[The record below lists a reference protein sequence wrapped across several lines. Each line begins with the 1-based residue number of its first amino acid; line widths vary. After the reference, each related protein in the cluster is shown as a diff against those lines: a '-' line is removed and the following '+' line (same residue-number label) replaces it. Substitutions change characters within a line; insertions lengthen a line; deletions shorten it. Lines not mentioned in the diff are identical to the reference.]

1 MHPAPLPSRSS
12 CRHGAQVRSVQD
24 ARAKIEGMTDLD
36 SATVFIEREARLLE
50 RLRFAHAFQD
60 GPAEPVLRA
69 LRAYAN
75 DDGGFGHALEP
86 DLRAP
91 DSQPTAVLTALEVMH
106 EIGDASPAA
115 AVCDFL
121 AGIAFEDGGVPFA
134 LPSVLDHP
142 HAPWYQPSETSS
154 LTQTA
159 GNVAGLL
166 RLGVDHPF
174 VTRATELCWQRI
186 EHGTPD
192 NSYDLLFAIQFLDAV
207 PDEER
212 AGAALDALGDV
223 REALGE
229 HTPLDVSPRPG
240 SRSRR
245 LFDADT
251 IAAELDKLAGGQRD
265 DGGWT
270 FEWPAWNP
278 AAAHEWRGIVTVQA
292 LTVLRAN
299 GRL

>member
-1 MHPAPLPSRSS
+1 M
-12 CRHGAQVRSVQD
+12 
-24 ARAKIEGMTDLD
+24 
-36 SATVFIEREARLLE
+36 
-50 RLRFAHAFQD
+50 
-60 GPAEPVLRA
+60 
-69 LRAYAN
+69 
-75 DDGGFGHALEP
+75 
-86 DLRAP
+86 
-91 DSQPTAVLTALEVMH
+91 
-106 EIGDASPAA
+106 
-115 AVCDFL
+115 
-121 AGIAFEDGGVPFA
+121 
-134 LPSVLDHP
+134 LDHP

-174 VTRATELCWQRI
+174 MTRATELCWQRI

-192 NSYDLLFAIQFLDAV
+192 NSYDLLFAIHFLDAV
-207 PDEER
+207 ADEER

-251 IAAELDKLAGGQRD
+251 IAAELDKLAGGQLD

-292 LTVLRAN
+292 LTCCAPTAASEELTFGTGSRRTSLRGDSPSSGASVTSV
-299 GRL
+299 GLTPRSTVSLVTTHFLTSAAREARTARPAGCPR

>member
-1 MHPAPLPSRSS
+1 
-12 CRHGAQVRSVQD
+12 
-24 ARAKIEGMTDLD
+24 MTDID
-36 SATVFIEREARLLE
+36 SATAFIEREARLLE
-50 RLRFAHAFQD
+50 RLRFAHSFQQ
-60 GPAEPVLRA
+60 GPAAPVLRA
-69 LRAYAN
+69 LHAYGN

-142 HAPWYQPSETSS
+142 HAPWYQPSERSS

-166 RLGVDHPF
+166 SLGADHPF
-174 VTRATELCWQRI
+174 VTRAADFCWQRI
-186 EHGTPD
+186 EHGSPD
-192 NSYDLLFAIQFLDAV
+192 DSYDLLFAIRFLDAV

-212 AGAALDALGDV
+212 AVAALDALGDV
-223 REALGE
+223 RPVLGE
-229 HTPLDVSPRPG
+229 HTPLDASPWPG

-245 LFDADT
+245 LFGADT
-251 IAAELDKLAGGQRD
+251 IGAGLDALADGQAD

-270 FEWPAWNP
+270 FGWPAWNP
-278 AAAHEWRGIVTVQA
+278 AAAHEWRGIVTLQA
-292 LTVLRAN
+292 LLVLRAN